1 MLPSRQNMRL
11 HGSRMN
17 ARLVPQGRFCG
28 LTSLGLKIAGRNL
41 WHLRVRILA
50 ERPITRWTTRAR
62 GTTFVRSHAQTE
74 VCPRQRGSGSGRR
87 SGLAVDGTIFDPNDP
102 QLVQIEIPL
111 SRLPEAWDG
120 ITIAQFSAF
129 HYDDRFSVMPLR
141 KAIDVVNRLR
151 PNSLVLTEDLCS
163 SSLQEIST

>member
-1 MLPSRQNMRL
+1 MSIP
-11 HGSRMN
+11 GSESSAN
-17 ARLVPQGRFCG
+17 AQFLAMDDKHEIR
-28 LTSLGLKIAGRNL
+28 
-41 WHLRVRILA
+41 HLRVR
-50 ERPITRWTTRAR
+50 TTRRKFLRA
-62 GTTFVRSHAQTE
+62 GAMI
-74 VCPRQRGSGSGRR
+74 GMAGAL
-87 SGLAVDGTIFDPNDP
+87 GLAVDSTIIEPDDPK
-102 QLVQIEIPL
+102 LVQIEISL

-129 HYDDRFSVMPLR
+129 HYDDRFSVVPLR

>member
-1 MLPSRQNMRL
+1 MRRSRQNMLL

-17 ARLVPQGRFCG
+17 ARLVPQSHFCG
-28 LTSLGLKIAGRNL
+28 LTSLGLKIAGRSL
-41 WHLRVRILA
+41 WHLRLRILA
-50 ERPITRWTTRAR
+50 ERPRWTTRAR
-62 GTTFVRSHAQTE
+62 GTTFARSHAQTE
-74 VCPRQRGSGSGRR
+74 VCSRQRGSGSGRR
-87 SGLAVDGTIFDPNDP
+87 SGLAFDGTIFDPNDP

-120 ITIAQFSAF
+120 ITITQFSAF
-129 HYDDRFSVMPLR
+129 HYDDRFSVVPLR

>member
-1 MLPSRQNMRL
+1 M
-11 HGSRMN
+11 
-17 ARLVPQGRFCG
+17 
-28 LTSLGLKIAGRNL
+28 
-41 WHLRVRILA
+41 
-50 ERPITRWTTRAR
+50 
-62 GTTFVRSHAQTE
+62 
-74 VCPRQRGSGSGRR
+74 
-87 SGLAVDGTIFDPNDP
+87 AVDGTIFEPNDP

-129 HYDDRFSVMPLR
+129 HYDDRFSVVPLR

>member
-1 MLPSRQNMRL
+1 MAS
-11 HGSRMN
+11 
-17 ARLVPQGRFCG
+17 A
-28 LTSLGLKIAGRNL
+28 TSKFRSA
-41 WHLRVRILA
+41 
-50 ERPITRWTTRAR
+50 PITRWTTRTKFVLA
-62 GTTFVRSHAQTE
+62 GAALGVAGALALAFDGMTF
-74 VCPRQRGSGSGRR
+74 G
-87 SGLAVDGTIFDPNDP
+87 PNDP

-129 HYDDRFSVMPLR
+129 HYDDRFSVVPLC
-141 KAIDVVNRLR
+141 KAIDGVNRLR